1 MSPLPGSETFAHLHC
16 CSELG
21 RLLLMLKSKH
31 ANFGLEMAFKIEAD
45 VAESA
50 VVLPGVYLRLYEL
63 LKTTMA
69 SEDSQMYFQS
79 AGLTRSARAPS
90 L

>member
-1 MSPLPGSETFAHLHC
+1 
-16 CSELG
+16 
-21 RLLLMLKSKH
+21 MLESKH
-31 ANFGLEMAFKIEAD
+31 ANLGLEMAFKIEAD

-69 SEDSQMYFQS
+69 SEDSQMYFHS
-79 AGLTRSARAPS
+79 AGLTRFACSPR